1 MLLLLDKKLTS
12 TAFQAS
18 HASSSELTFDTL
30 LLLPSITVDR
40 IYCLVNI
47 VLFLN
52 QFNLI
57 TSSF

>member
-40 IYCLVNI
+40 ILLFSQYCPILESI
-47 VLFLN
+47 
-52 QFNLI
+52 
-57 TSSF
+57 